1 MATTTAY
8 TLDQYKTDGEKAL
21 ERKKNAAKAQADASF
36 QKLLK
41 YLPHGERAAAAG
53 YSQGLS
59 ETARINAENSR
70 LRAYA
75 QAENDYADA
84 HAELLNNYRLEKKA
98 EQDDVYNETVAMID
112 NQNWNTVDD
121 LQKYLYGEDRNDDGK
136 GGVTEHLSDAQRMQI
151 AQKYSTW
158 ANDDTVKEREA
169 AAAAN
174 AAKTIALGNG
184 GLSFDKNIGAQ
195 GWGAGDNIRLKDN
208 NGTTYNVEIDGE
220 VSDAEML
227 TKVTAAGVKENAV
240 FVYDGGYYIRYGGK
254 IYRIRQRPSDSSSW
268 EAALEAFASST
279 AAPSTATPSAAIP
292 AAQTNWI
299 TGYTVDENGQVVKSR
314 KHR

>member
-1 MATTTAY
+1 
-8 TLDQYKTDGEKAL
+8 
-21 ERKKNAAKAQADASF
+21 
-36 QKLLK
+36 
-41 YLPHGERAAAAG
+41 
-53 YSQGLS
+53 
-59 ETARINAENSR
+59 
-70 LRAYA
+70 
-75 QAENDYADA
+75 
-84 HAELLNNYRLEKKA
+84 
-98 EQDDVYNETVAMID
+98 
-112 NQNWNTVDD
+112 
-121 LQKYLYGEDRNDDGK
+121 
-136 GGVTEHLSDAQRMQI
+136 MQI

-174 AAKTIALGNG
+174 AAKTISLGNG
-184 GLSFDKNIGAQ
+184 GLSFDENIGAQ
-195 GWGAGDNIRLKDN
+195 GWGAGDNIRLKDD

-220 VSDAEML
+220 VSDEKML

-240 FVYDGGYYIRYGGK
+240 FMYDGGYYIRYGGK

-279 AAPSTATPSAAIP
+279 ATPSTATPSTATP